1 MFSDVP
7 VTKQLIDA
15 AEKYGA
21 AAVGTQP
28 VSDELIVKYSSLKM
42 EPLEENIYKLT
53 DMNEKPKL
61 ENKFS
66 NYPILG
72 RYVLT
77 PDVFD
82 IIDRTLPGAGG
93 EIQLTD
99 ALKELC
105 YKSPMVAV
113 EFEGIRYDTG
123 NLKGFLEA
131 TLEYSLRHPET
142 GEWLREYIKS
152 KAKSL

>member
-1 MFSDVP
+1 
-7 VTKQLIDA
+7 
-15 AEKYGA
+15 
-21 AAVGTQP
+21 
-28 VSDELIVKYSSLKM
+28 
-42 EPLEENIYKLT
+42 
-53 DMNEKPKL
+53 MNEKPKL